1 MKTVLVLALALG
13 GCTFIRIDGHDNSIT
28 DAGGGL
34 DFGLTKTITPDPQQ
48 PQQPLT
54 IHHFH
59 H

>member
-1 MKTVLVLALALG
+1 MKTVLVLALALA

-48 PQQPLT
+48 SLT
-54 IHHFH
+54 VHHYQH
-59 H
+59 